1 MGDKQGY
8 IDSLKHL
15 IVEDKDALLTDPKN
29 SKTMSVKIGE
39 SEMTTTTM
47 TIIKQVVNEE
57 LFEKIRE
64 AGYIVD
70 LKEWKTHVNALSEPC
85 KWMFGL

>member
-1 MGDKQGY
+1 
-8 IDSLKHL
+8 
-15 IVEDKDALLTDPKN
+15 
-29 SKTMSVKIGE
+29 
-39 SEMTTTTM
+39 MTTTTM